1 MARHPALH
9 RRCEEPQLCG
19 RGYSKRACA
28 LEAFPLLRA
37 GHLCC
42 ADIEARH
49 EHAVSEEDR
58 VNWLR
63 RLALRWGVRKFSLV
77 CPHCRHPAS
86 SPIFRRGRFMLG
98 DETLVCEECG
108 EASLV
113 TFWRFEGLSCCSD
126 RTEPMRGA
134 PLSNARH

>member
-1 MARHPALH
+1 M
-9 RRCEEPQLCG
+9 
-19 RGYSKRACA
+19 
-28 LEAFPLLRA
+28 
-37 GHLCC
+37 
-42 ADIEARH
+42 
-49 EHAVSEEDR
+49 
-58 VNWLR
+58 NWLR

-86 SPIFRRGRFMLG
+86 SP
-98 DETLVCEECG
+98 
-108 EASLV
+108 ASLV